1 MINKD
6 MTPGTATAEEN
17 IQTRKRPGRPAAPKV
32 KKLTKRERS
41 RMKIM
46 HAAKVLFEEKG
57 PEGVTFQMI
66 ADSAEMCRTTV
77 FNHFS
82 SLNDLIIALVAQEMV
97 DLKEHCESMN
107 LKGMELLYSL
117 YDKLME
123 DTVNYPA
130 LTSFLILNAITEKNG
145 ESPVKMVE
153 EMTLKALEDEGFED
167 PEDKAIVVEGIYY
180 SLVNHGHVNDL
191 EFNGEELKAKFHKLV
206 SQITGR

>member
-1 MINKD
+1 MTTKD
-6 MTPGTATAEEN
+6 MTPEAVAAPED
-17 IQTRKRPGRPAAPKV
+17 IKKKRPGRPPVPKA

-41 RMKIM
+41 RVKIM
-46 HAAKVLFEEKG
+46 HVAKGLFEEYG

-66 ADSAEMCRTTV
+66 ADRADMCRTTV

-82 SLNDLIIALVAQEMV
+82 SLNDLIIALVAQEME
-97 DLKEHCESMN
+97 DLKEHCESKK
-107 LKGMELLYSL
+107 LVGMELLYSL

-123 DTVNYPA
+123 DTAIYPA
-130 LTSFLILNAITEKNG
+130 LASFLILNAITEKNG

-153 EMTLKALEDEGFED
+153 ELTIRALEEEGFRT
-167 PEDKAIVVEGIYY
+167 PEDMAIIVEGVYY

-191 EFNGEELKAKFHKLV
+191 EFHSEELKAQFHKLV